1 VSADVYSFSIILF
14 ELFSG
19 LNPFPG
25 NMVKI
30 YQQKLINPQPKIPDS
45 FPIDLKDLVGRG
57 CSKDPSNRPGLEEF
71 NTAFHKMLKGD
82 RKEHSILSCITK
94 NGFGFILK

>member
-30 YQQKLINPQPKIPDS
+30 YQEKMINPQPKIPEN
-45 FPIDLKDLVGRG
+45 FPSDLTDLVGQG

-71 NTAFHKMLKGD
+71 KSAFKKMLKVDQKGT
-82 RKEHSILSCITK
+82 L
-94 NGFGFILK
+94 